1 MSTYLTC
8 LFYIMYIKIKL
19 FPLATASRVNAWTD
33 RHTARVIFSF
43 MNKDKNCSY
52 AYVIIVH
59 DDDDDDVDDVNYQRA
74 V

>member
-1 MSTYLTC
+1 
-8 LFYIMYIKIKL
+8 
-19 FPLATASRVNAWTD
+19 
-33 RHTARVIFSF
+33 

-74 V
+74 VWYSPDVNQQN